1 GRAGDVLARSSGGAE
16 EALAAELDAVTA
28 AIRAVKPGAPA
39 PAPVPRPVPSSPPSP
54 PPPPPQPLAPRADQ
68 PVPETA
74 DLVGSWTAYQRLTR
88 GGIGAASLDELLAG
102 GQRAASPSAA
112 LPSAEP
118 VVLDVRTLLYRGDRA
133 LARAEELRAAAKQAA
148 GESRPHR
155 GHGRACDAHVP
166 DPHRPLAAHPPRCG
180 RRCLPRAPPVARD
193 RDRVHGEQSPPSAR
207 RRGRPGVRG
216 VAAAPGALLDGP
228 RI

>member
-16 EALAAELDAVTA
+16 EALAAELEAVTA

-118 VVLDVRTLLYRGDRA
+118 VVLDVHPAVPRRPCARARRGAACRGEAGDRR
-133 LARAEELRAAAKQAA
+133 LTARPRRRSLR
-148 GESRPHR
+148 
-155 GHGRACDAHVP
+155 
-166 DPHRPLAAHPPRCG
+166 PRCP
-180 RRCLPRAPPVARD
+180 RPRA
-193 RDRVHGEQSPPSAR
+193 Q
-207 RRGRPGVRG
+207 
-216 VAAAPGALLDGP
+216 P
-228 RI
+228 RFH